1 MRTSID
7 TNILSALWG
16 GEPSAAQIPAVLDQ
30 AAGAGGLIM
39 SAVAYV
45 ELRAYPTAT
54 ETVVDRFLETMRIE
68 TDWTIERDIW
78 ELAAERFVQYANRR
92 RRQGGGEARRL
103 TSDFVIAAHALLR
116 ADRLITLDQRRYR
129 TDFPELILVEP

>member
-1 MRTSID
+1 MRTAID

-16 GEPSAAQIPAVLDQ
+16 GEPSAALIPQFLDQ
-30 AAGAGGLIM
+30 AGVGGAFVL

-54 ETVVDRFLETMRIE
+54 AVIVDRFLSDMRIE
-68 TDWTIERDIW
+68 VDWTVERDIW

-103 TSDFVIAAHALLR
+103 ISDFVIAAHALLR
-116 ADRLITLDQRRYR
+116 ADRFITLDQRRYR
-129 TDFPELILVEP
+129 ADFPELILVEP